1 MRFAVFIIAPEHVV
15 HTFSP
20 RIDTMPGL
28 CRFLAVSTALALLA
42 SPALAQ
48 DLAQAPSGPSAPEAV
63 SVPPLSAPRTIDTP
77 TPVPA
82 LLRSR
87 RTR

>member
-63 SVPPLSAPRTIDTP
+63 SVPEVPSVVPNVAPSSP
-77 TPVPA
+77 KHKSKP
-82 LLRSR
+82 
-87 RTR
+87 